1 MMHSSAM
8 LGSLSSDRWDSY
20 GVDREGPWISS
31 NLIGFR
37 KGFGLI
43 LLYDRGA
50 CTALSSLV
58 LSTWQHEPWCSAL
71 RCSIHLSLRLAV
83 CVAWAL

>member
-1 MMHSSAM
+1 MHSSAM

-31 NLIGFR
+31 NSIGVR
-37 KGFGLI
+37 KGFGRM

-58 LSTWQHEPWCSAL
+58 LSTSSAV
-71 RCSIHLSLRLAV
+71 V
-83 CVAWAL
+83 CFGFFTFYLMVALFFASGLL